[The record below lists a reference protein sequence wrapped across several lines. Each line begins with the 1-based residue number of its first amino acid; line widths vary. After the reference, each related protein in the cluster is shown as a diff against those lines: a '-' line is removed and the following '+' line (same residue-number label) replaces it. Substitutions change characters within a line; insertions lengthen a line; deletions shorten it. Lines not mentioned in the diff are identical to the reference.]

1 MSEALERIR
10 DEVQG
15 FSTLL
20 ARLRRVP
27 PTTADLK
34 EAYTRLSRIKDR
46 YERKESKNL
55 EPVER
60 VALAKVLTHDSLIAE
75 MLKIA
80 RQIPMTASERFGE
93 PKAVDHM
100 ANLDKA
106 DKRILR
112 ALDLATRKLS
122 L

>member
-10 DEVQG
+10 EEIQAY
-15 FSTLL
+15 STLL
-20 ARLRRVP
+20 ARLRMYP

-34 EAYTRLSRIKDR
+34 DAYHQLSRIKDC
-46 YERKESKNL
+46 YEDKESKGL

-60 VALAKVLTHDSLIAE
+60 VALAKVLAMDPLIRK
-75 MLKIA
+75 MLKTIA
-80 RQIPMTASERFGE
+80 AETSPEAAI
-93 PKAVDHM
+93 DHM
-100 ANLDKA
+100 ANLDEA